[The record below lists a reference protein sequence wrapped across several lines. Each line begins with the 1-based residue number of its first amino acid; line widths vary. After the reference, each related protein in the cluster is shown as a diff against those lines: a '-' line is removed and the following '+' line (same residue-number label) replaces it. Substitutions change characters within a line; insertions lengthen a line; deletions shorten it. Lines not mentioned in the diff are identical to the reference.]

1 MPNLTTIAK
10 IDKFK
15 NQLNKDIFMLL
26 NLCGNKKTSQ
36 SPENTVKNDAFFNK

>member
-1 MPNLTTIAK
+1 MSNLTTIAK

-26 NLCGNKKTSQ
+26 NLCGSTKTSQ
-36 SPENTVKNDAFFNK
+36 SPENTGKNDAFFNK